1 MKIQGVYDLAIYIDE
16 LDLFKAPNTIFMSA
30 DLYESIMNPIPT
42 CRMELI
48 IPIQWLDKRT
58 LVDGTRITFEIKS
71 KEFEI
76 NERYT
81 YRVFNLNKIN
91 LDQQQAH
98 VILDGVIDFF
108 EGYTNGND
116 LNSNCRSSDIFN
128 KVATK
133 YNLSSDI
140 DRTNDQQ
147 LWIAGQKNIYQF
159 LIDTS
164 KYGWINE
171 TSGMFWCFDRQKR
184 LLYKNLTS
192 LFRERQEKVCSF
204 VQKRTGDKKNKEYA
218 YTRITASIQ
227 AGSNNL
233 KNEGYGGT
241 DYCFN
246 TVDYDWKE
254 IAARKVVAESK
265 LININKNLSKGLFE
279 EFYPFDVGNFHPNYY
294 LALKQN
300 KRVLSTYSTY
310 MILDCQY
317 LQNYRLGQI
326 VSLDYM
332 DSQTP
337 KNQTKAMSGIYMID
351 AIHCRLSKESLIGT
365 VEVVAQGMNGIAST
379 QEVY

>member
-1 MKIQGVYDLAIYIDE
+1 MKIQGVYDLAIYVDE
-16 LDLFKAPNTIFMSA
+16 LDLFQAPNTIFMGA

-58 LVDGTRITFEIKS
+58 LVDGTKLTFEIKS

-81 YRVFNLNKIN
+81 YRVFNLNKIS

-98 VILDGVIDFF
+98 VILDGVLDFF
-108 EGYTNGND
+108 EGYTNGNA
-116 LNSNCRSSDIFN
+116 LNGYYSSSDLFHKI
-128 KVATK
+128 ADK
-133 YNLSSDI
+133 YNLRYDI
-140 DRTNDQQ
+140 DRTNDRQ
-147 LWIAGQKNIYQF
+147 LWVAGQKNIYQF
-159 LIDTS
+159 MVDTA

-192 LFRERQEKVCSF
+192 LFRERQENVYKF
-204 VQKRTGDKKNKEYA
+204 VQKRTGNKENKEYA

-233 KNEGYGGT
+233 KNAGYGGA
-241 DYCFN
+241 DYCFDTN
-246 TVDYDWKE
+246 LYILKS

-265 LININKNLSKGLFE
+265 LININKELSKGLYE

-300 KRVLSTYSTY
+300 KRILSTYSTY

-332 DSQTP
+332 DSQTS
-337 KNQTKAMSGIYMID
+337 KNQAKSMSGIYMID
-351 AIHCRLSKESLIGT
+351 AIHCIISKESLTGT
-365 VEVVAQGMNGIAST
+365 AELVAQGMNGIAST